1 MSFESKLEA
10 IVNKHK
16 EVGQKLLN
24 PEALSS
30 KDFANLS
37 KEFSAMSETVSLIE
51 KYLSLSQSIP
61 ALEEMLNDNELKELA
76 EEELQNAKK
85 NLPQLEKE
93 VKIALLPK
101 DIADEKNAILEIR
114 AGTGGDEAAIFA
126 GDLLNMY
133 MRYAQKQGW
142 RFEVMDASESDMGG
156 YKEIVCSVTGAGVF
170 AKLKFESGVH
180 RVQRVPKTETQGRI
194 HTSAATVAVL
204 PEAED
209 VDIQIDEKDLRIDVF
224 RAQGA
229 GGQHV
234 NKTESAVR
242 VTHIPTGIAVAQQ
255 TEKSQHKNKAQAMKL
270 LKSKLY
276 EIQRQKLDEERAS
289 SRKSQVGS
297 GDRSEKIRTYNFPQD
312 RVTDH
317 RVNLSIFNIEKIIDE
332 GDIDNIVNAL
342 IIAEQE
348 IKLSEIS

>member
-1 MSFESKLEA
+1 MSFESKLEI

-16 EVGQKLLN
+16 EVGEKLLN

-30 KDFANLS
+30 KDYASLS
-37 KEFSAMSETVSLIE
+37 KEFSAMSQSVSLIE
-51 KYLSLSQSIP
+51 KYLNLVNSIP
-61 ALEEMLNDNELKELA
+61 ALEEMLKDEELKDLA
-76 EEELQNAKK
+76 QEELQNAKEI
-85 NLPQLEKE
+85 LPNLEKE

-101 DIADEKNAILEIR
+101 DVADEKNAILEIR

-142 RFEVMDASESDMGG
+142 RFEIMDASDSDMGG
-156 YKEIVCSVTGAGVF
+156 YKEIICSVTGAGVF

-209 VDIQIDEKDLRIDVF
+209 VDIQIDDKDLRIDVF

-242 VTHIPTGIAVAQQ
+242 VTHLPTGIAVAQQ

-289 SRKSQVGS
+289 SRKTQVGS

-332 GDIDNIVNAL
+332 GDIDDIVNAL
-342 IIAEQE
+342 MLSEQE
-348 IKLSEIS
+348 AKLSEIG